1 MLAGERPGFDV
12 RFRGA
17 IPGVVALDNIDPVD
31 DILQD
36 LPIYRGRPI
45 GAEGVRDD
53 GEGTLVVYGVKSLR
67 GREAGR
73 DLFGEERT
81 DDLAVPG
88 EDLLSLFASSRT
100 SA

>member
-1 MLAGERPGFDV
+1 
-12 RFRGA
+12 
-17 IPGVVALDNIDPVD
+17 
-31 DILQD
+31 
-36 LPIYRGRPI
+36 
-45 GAEGVRDD
+45 VRDD